1 MTGYPDMPNTTKKKD
16 VRKIVKKMPREK
28 RKQPKVKGEDM
39 NEIAARLL
47 KIVDRNEKAK
57 IGQTEFFIEYRNVRV
72 AIKKSAN
79 AWWTDPQKLED
90 FCQALRIGGEILE
103 ACAYAGI
110 SEGQW
115 EYFKKQHPDFSELR
129 VVLQE
134 WAVMRLRQTA
144 FIGASKDAKLAME
157 MLQLTRPKQFNK
169 RINLHQS
176 GAIGK
181 DITDND
187 GAIADE
193 ADAASE
199 NILDL
204 LPDAFDEE

>member
-1 MTGYPDMPNTTKKKD
+1 MPTVKLKRRD
-16 VRKIVKKMPREK
+16 VRKIIRKLPHEK
-28 RKQPKVKGEDM
+28 RKQPKIKGEDM
-39 NEIAARLL
+39 PEITGRLL
-47 KIVDRNEKAK
+47 KIVDRNVKAK
-57 IGQTEFFIEYRNVRV
+57 IGETEYFIEYRDVRV

-115 EYFKKQHPDFSELR
+115 EYFKKLHPDFSGLKD
-129 VVLQE
+129 VLQE

-176 GAIGK
+176 GHIGK
-181 DITDND
+181 DIVDND

-204 LPDAFDEE
+204 LPDVFDEE